1 MDHRAVVDAH
11 VTAFNEGVRTGDFAP
26 MMAGFHHDA
35 RLEFRGVAAG
45 PFEGRVSIAEA
56 YRTQPPDDEIDV
68 FEVADRSGTTVVSY
82 GWRKFVRVAQGGGPA
97 RR

>member
-45 PFEGRVSIAEA
+45 PLRRQGFDRRGLPDAAPRRRDRRLRCGRSK
-56 YRTQPPDDEIDV
+56 RHDG
-68 FEVADRSGTTVVSY
+68 R
-82 GWRKFVRVAQGGGPA
+82 FVRVAQGGGPA